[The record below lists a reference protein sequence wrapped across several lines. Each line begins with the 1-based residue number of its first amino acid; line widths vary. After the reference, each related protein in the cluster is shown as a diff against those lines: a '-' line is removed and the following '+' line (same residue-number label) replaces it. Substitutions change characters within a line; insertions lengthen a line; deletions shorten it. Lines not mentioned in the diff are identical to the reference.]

1 MKRGV
6 RAHDPRKNVRPQI
19 IKTGYN
25 NMNLIKQVEE
35 ISINTKEKTKQYG
48 EVFTPTPMIE
58 KMCDSI
64 PPEFWSDPSKTI
76 LDPASG
82 NGNMGAVVATRLME
96 GLKDVIPDE
105 DARYKHIMEKQLYMC
120 ELQRAN
126 ARNIERIF
134 NPNGDLKLNLY
145 VGDTLR
151 MPEDYFD
158 LTYEERNA
166 KYPQHNVWDDTPE
179 AEMQYPK
186 VKPIRGKR
194 RQGANN
200 SSTGQRS

>member
-1 MKRGV
+1 MKRRV

-48 EVFTPTPMIE
+48 EVFTPTSLTQ
-58 KMCDSI
+58 KML
-64 PPEFWSDPSKTI
+64 EGLNFTDPSKTI